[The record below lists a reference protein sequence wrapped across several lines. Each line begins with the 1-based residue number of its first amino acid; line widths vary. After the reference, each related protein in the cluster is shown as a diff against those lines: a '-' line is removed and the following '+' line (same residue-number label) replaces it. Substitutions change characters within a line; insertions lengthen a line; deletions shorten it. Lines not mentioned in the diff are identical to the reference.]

1 MYRRTSP
8 RSLSAPLAMKSLRQ
22 RSVRLSLFAGMSA
35 LLLASAPAGAAPD
48 AKPTTPVQ
56 PKAAAPEASSK
67 TAPSAPPEAPAAKS
81 EAPKAEAKKDAPAKK
96 DKAKALTDEPELA
109 PAHTAGSAEA
119 TGSGWLDDAAT
130 SARPKAA
137 TEPAPATEPTP
148 AAATDDDAP
157 TVPTESAAAAEP
169 AAKAEPDAQKDKSEP
184 RIRYVIPPAT
194 EPATDATPVDFNS
207 LPFTYHQLHWDVS
220 AGARVSFL
228 RDGAFDYFSDD
239 DTLAQ
244 VSLGAGRAFYN
255 ADRLSV
261 AVGGL
266 FEMGGSSA
274 TTRGMSAD
282 YTSQRFALSLE
293 ARYHLRHWLYGY
305 ARVAPAAVRAT
316 AALEAGYGASYET
329 STWGAGVDGAL
340 GVAIK
345 LFGNRDG
352 RERGARFF
360 AFGEVGYGYVQTQGL
375 SLAASEEQVDRAQT
389 LELGELDPSGAFMR
403 FGVMLTF

>member
-8 RSLSAPLAMKSLRQ
+8 RSLSAPLAMKSLRRQ
-22 RSVRLSLFAGMSA
+22 SVRLGLFAGVSA
-35 LLLASAPAGAAPD
+35 LLLASAPAWAAPD

-56 PKAAAPEASSK
+56 PKAA
-67 TAPSAPPEAPAAKS
+67 EAPAAKPEMPKAGAS
-81 EAPKAEAKKDAPAKK
+81 KAEAKKDAPANQE
-96 DKAKALTDEPELA
+96 KAKALTDEPELA
-109 PAHTAGSAEA
+109 PAQTAGPSESA
-119 TGSGWLDDAAT
+119 GSGWLEDDAT
-130 SARPKAA
+130 SAHPKP
-137 TEPAPATEPTP
+137 TTQHAPATEP
-148 AAATDDDAP
+148 AAASEGNGP
-157 TVPTESAAAAEP
+157 PVPAENAAAAEP
-169 AAKAEPDAQKDKSEP
+169 AAKAEPEAKKDKAEP
-184 RIRYVIPPAT
+184 RIRYVIPPST
-194 EPATDATPVDFNS
+194 EPSTDVTPVDFNRV
-207 LPFTYHQLHWDVS
+207 PFTYHQLHWELS

-228 RDGAFDYFSDD
+228 RGGAFDYFSDD

-244 VSLGAGRAFYN
+244 MSLGAGRAFYN

-282 YTSQRFALSLE
+282 YTSKRFALSLE

-316 AALEAGYGASYET
+316 AALEPGYGASYET